1 MIHIMHELV
10 HSILLKFGVSPS
22 ARLVDTAVESLS
34 DREFDS
40 ARPPPLSLRLGFI
53 ISTFPPTPH
62 LSFNNTT
69 SNSTSTPLSHTMA
82 ILGLSAAGP
91 SAPAHFS
98 LESLVRPNI
107 LALQPYRCA
116 RDDYSSGVLLDANE
130 NAYGPSLAAS
140 AYAPQAASQEPG
152 AATLQ
157 LMGDDAAAL
166 NRYPSPTH
174 DELKRRIAKLR
185 GVPDEKWVFL
195 GVGSDEVIDMLYR
208 CLCVPAKDAVMTTPP
223 TYGMYGVCAQ
233 INDVGVVKVPLITE
247 GGAFQLDEKAVSS

>member
-1 MIHIMHELV
+1 MFNQLDFSAHHLFIYLSIHSSAQRLRR
-10 HSILLKFGVSPS
+10 LRRLPS
-22 ARLVDTAVESLS
+22 SSHCSQR
-34 DREFDS
+34 
-40 ARPPPLSLRLGFI
+40 
-53 ISTFPPTPH
+53 
-62 LSFNNTT
+62 
-69 SNSTSTPLSHTMA
+69 LSHPSLAMP

-98 LESLVRPNI
+98 LESIVRPNI

-130 NAYGPSLAAS
+130 NAYGPSIDFS
-140 AYAPQAASQEPG
+140 PQAASQTPG
-152 AATLQ
+152 GATLA

-174 DELKRRIAKLR
+174 DEFKQRIAKLR

-208 CLCVPAKDAVMTTPP
+208 CLCVPTKDAVMTTPP

-233 INDVGVVKVPLITE
+233 INDVGVVKVPLVTE
-247 GGAFQLDEKAVSS
+247 GGAFQLDEKAVSLLQENAS